1 MNAVL
6 EVGKGLLKLTWFMLK
21 ITVFIIDAVLNTPK
35 KRTSPYSIYEVDE
48 LFDKGQI
55 SVEEYNNAFKS
66 K

>member
-1 MNAVL
+1 MSAIL

-21 ITVFIIDAVLNTPK
+21 ITAFVIDAVLNTPK
-35 KRTSPYSIYEVDE
+35 KPTSPYSIYEVDE